1 MYNFSEFGLF
11 FVDYSLKKHTILRK
25 RFEQQLDLRIPSIK
39 DIKIPVKSRDELPP
53 VLRALQY
60 IFIIPAINE
69 KIFALLEDKI
79 MKGKKKTGRP
89 GMDLWHILVLSVVRH
104 TLNTDWDR
112 LTWNANYDGL
122 LRAILGLLPTLEEQ
136 EFECQTIIDNV
147 GLIDEALLQEINN
160 IVVEAGMGLIKKK
173 EAEEPV
179 RLKTDSFVVERNV
192 HFPTDLSLLWDSS
205 RKLLETINKLKSYIE
220 IDGCRKTKYI
230 ANANKSQL
238 RATTQQIYKG
248 KNEEQKTAS
257 VKEYLRLAIE
267 AHLKGS
273 VILENPIAV
282 ANERQAK
289 KVVKLLAELKEYNN
303 YGNKFIDQ
311 INRRLL
317 KGETIPAS
325 EKVYSIFEKETEW
338 INKGKGHN
346 IIELGH
352 QVLVTTNQFHYI
364 VDYKIMVGQKD
375 VSQIPSLLQRIGQK
389 YKEERIGSHS
399 FDKGFWSKVNLEL
412 MEASKTETD
421 VLPKRGKQSKADK
434 ERESTKEFKQTRK
447 KHSAVESNI
456 NMLEHHG
463 LARCRDKGMKGFE
476 RCVGLSVLAYNLH
489 IMGKQLIA
497 LQKEKEK
504 KQQYRIAKAAA

>member
-1 MYNFSEFGLF
+1 MFGLV
-11 FVDYSLKKHTILRK
+11 FVDYSPQKHTILRK

-39 DIKIPVKSRDELPP
+39 DIKIPVKSRDQLPP

-60 IFIIPAINE
+60 IFITPAINE

-79 MKGKKKTGRP
+79 TKGKKKTGRP

-112 LTWNANYDGL
+112 LTWTANYDVL
-122 LRAILGLLPTLEEQ
+122 LRAILGLLPGLEEQ

-147 GLIDEALLQEINN
+147 SQIDEALLQEINT
-160 IVVEAGMGLIKKK
+160 IVVEAGMGLMKKK
-173 EAEEPV
+173 EQEEPL

-192 HFPTDLSLLWDSS
+192 HFPTDLNLLWDSS
-205 RKLLETINKLKSYIE
+205 RQVRRIIKQLKRYTTVT
-220 IDGCRKTKYI
+220 GCRKIEYLSTAI
-230 ANANKSQL
+230 KSQL

-248 KNEEQKTAS
+248 KNEEQKRAA
-257 VKEYLRLAIE
+257 VKEYLRLAGE
-267 AHLKGS
+267 VHLKGCT
-273 VILENPIAV
+273 ILENPITV
-282 ANERQAK
+282 NNERQAK
-289 KVVKLLAELKEYNN
+289 KVAKLLAELKEYSN
-303 YGNKFIDQ
+303 YSSKFIDQ
-311 INRRLL
+311 ITRRLL

-325 EKVYSIFEKETEW
+325 EKVYSVFEKETEW

-352 QVLVTTNQFHYI
+352 QVLITSNQFHYI
-364 VDYKIMVGQKD
+364 VDYKIMVGEKD
-375 VSQIPSLLQRIGQK
+375 VSQIPSLLQRIGK
-389 YKEERIGSHS
+389 MYEGKRIGSHS

-412 MEASKTETD
+412 LEASKTETE

-434 ERESTKEFKQTRK
+434 ERESTKEFKESRK

-463 LARCRDKGMKGFE
+463 LARCRDKSMKGFE
-476 RCVGLSVLAYNLH
+476 RYVGLSVLAYNLH
-489 IMGKQLIA
+489 IMGNQLTAIE
-497 LQKEKEK
+497 KEKEK
-504 KQQYRIAKAAA
+504 RLQHRLLKSAA